1 MSYDNFSIKMSMFTR
16 FSFDI
21 YKPNTEAMLVLLQS
35 DDADLDIHRMVKWN
49 KIKKTFKNIL
59 SVILF
64 VWNCSS
70 SGYKT
75 KPDLLKWEIN

>member
-1 MSYDNFSIKMSMFTR
+1 MLMFIR

-21 YKPNTEAMLVLLQS
+21 YKPNLEAMFVLLQS
-35 DDADLDIHRMVKWN
+35 DDAELDLDRIVKWKEIEKKKN
-49 KIKKTFKNIL
+49 MQKYIKC
-59 SVILF
+59 ILF

-75 KPDLLKWEIN
+75 KPELLKWEIN